1 MVARN
6 QSTVCLVWEKGGVP
20 SKLWGPELA
29 MCGPSPVIEVRERDI
44 VGRVSPRVRVFE
56 VNDPFHTTTLEMEDG
71 IPDRNHSS
79 HLGPQSCGW
88 SPNMPRGLGV
98 EECGCCGVFSF
109 CNVG

>member
-56 VNDPFHTTTLEMEDG
+56 VNDPFRIL
-71 IPDRNHSS
+71 RYN
-79 HLGPQSCGW
+79 HLGNGGWNPRQKSQQSSWVSVLWVVSKHAQGVGCGR
-88 SPNMPRGLGV
+88 M
-98 EECGCCGVFSF
+98 
-109 CNVG
+109 